1 MEREWTLL
9 NMLAACW
16 KLMRYKFQV
25 AVMAAAVEAA
35 AAAVVPDSTI
45 ILLCLRQII
54 NICQPN
60 LVIIMSPLQT
70 IANQAVVSIIHYYNN
85 IKMCLRLLT
94 TYIFFKVMIPAIVV
108 VAAVAE
114 EAEVDRG
121 TIEEAVLM
129 GML

>member
-1 MEREWTLL
+1 
-9 NMLAACW
+9 
-16 KLMRYKFQV
+16 MRYKFQV

-108 VAAVAE
+108 VAVVAE